1 MAPNENGRCIYKS
14 KPKLGT
20 RPLITAMFEPDVNWL
35 NAVLQLKC
43 GSKHA
48 AISEAPGA
56 RSICYTGQ

>member
-1 MAPNENGRCIYKS
+1 
-14 KPKLGT
+14 
-20 RPLITAMFEPDVNWL
+20 MFEPDVNWL

-56 RSICYTGQ
+56 RSICYTEQ